1 MNASRNGEARFS
13 PRDLLSL
20 EEGLEHLLA
29 EQLFER
35 PEVDVLRNGVED
47 SVAGEDAE
55 RKDAM
60 EVRV

>member
-1 MNASRNGEARFS
+1 MLPGTEKLDSLLS
-13 PRDLLSL
+13 DLLSL